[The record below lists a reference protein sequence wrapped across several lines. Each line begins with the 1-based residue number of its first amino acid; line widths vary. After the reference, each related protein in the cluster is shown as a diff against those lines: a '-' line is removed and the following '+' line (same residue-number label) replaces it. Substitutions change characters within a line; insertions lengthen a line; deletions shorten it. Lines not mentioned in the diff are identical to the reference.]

1 MFYISHFKL
10 AMFLECP
17 RRYKFQYIDGLAEQF
32 KVAKPHFTMGE
43 NVHIT
48 LREFF
53 EKLKPEERT
62 SEKLE
67 SILRKVWKK
76 NRLGFKDKEEERK
89 YGLAAVE
96 MLKNFYQREDIKKKP
111 IELEKMQKLSIDKK
125 IVLQGKID
133 RIDKEDDELQII
145 DYKTGNERE
154 DEDTLQLII
163 YSIIASKKLGKKVG
177 QASYIYLKS
186 GNKKTIEPSEK
197 DLENGILEIKGI
209 VDMINKEEEFEP
221 NINKFC
227 SWCEYLSICP
237 CKEEIEA
244 NKGDFVE
251 ETPF

>member
-10 AMFLECP
+10 AMFLECS
-17 RRYKFQYIDGLAEQF
+17 RRYKFHYVDGLAEQF
-32 KVAKPHFTMGE
+32 KVTKPHFTMGE
-43 NVHIT
+43 NVHVT

-62 SEKLE
+62 PEKLE
-67 SILRKVWKK
+67 DILRKVWKK

-89 YGLAAVE
+89 YGLAAIE
-96 MLKNFYQREDIKKKP
+96 MLKKFYQLEDIKEQP
-111 IELEKMQKLSIDKK
+111 IELEKMHKLLIDKE

-133 RIDKEDDELQII
+133 RIDKEGDKIKII
-145 DYKTGNERE
+145 DYKTGTERE
-154 DEDTLQLII
+154 EGDTLQLII
-163 YSIIASKKLGKKVG
+163 YSIIASKKLDKKVG
-177 QASYIYLKS
+177 QASYLYLKS

-209 VDMINKEEEFEP
+209 VDMINKEEDFEP

-237 CKEEIEA
+237 YKEEIEA

-251 ETPF
+251 EAPF